1 MTLAVLKKKFLFWQP
16 KTDWFK
22 KISKYKYGNCF
33 LVFINYII
41 WIFLFFISFLLIR
54 EQTNIFWQLFIA
66 TFTSEIVEKFLKVQP
81 LWKRPL
87 HLGNNMLPNGLL
99 KSWYKKGS
107 FPSGHAIKAT
117 FFLLFVL
124 QYFGIVNPFIFT
136 IIIIPLV
143 LIRIFLGLHYPIDV
157 LGGIIIGILIWIPV
171 HFLTFPIFL
180 NNFIKIIFNFI
191 FFIT

>member
-1 MTLAVLKKKFLFWQP
+1 MSLTLLKKNFLFWQP

-22 KISKYKYGNCF
+22 KISKYKYGNYF

-41 WIFLFFISFLLIR
+41 WIFLFFISYLLIKK
-54 EQTNIFWQLFIA
+54 ETNIFWQLFLA
-66 TFTSEIVEKFLKVQP
+66 TFISEIIEKFLKIQP
-81 LWKRPL
+81 LWRRPL
-87 HLGNNMLPNGLL
+87 HSGNNTLPNGLL

-124 QYFGIVNPFIFT
+124 QYSGIVNPLIFI

-157 LGGIIIGILIWIPV
+157 LGGIIFGILIWIPI